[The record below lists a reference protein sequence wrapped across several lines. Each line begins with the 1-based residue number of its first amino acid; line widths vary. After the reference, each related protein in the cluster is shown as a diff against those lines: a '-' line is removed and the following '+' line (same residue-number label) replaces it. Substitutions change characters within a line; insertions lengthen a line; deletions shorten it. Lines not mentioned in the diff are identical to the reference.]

1 MRHGVYQVCDGFQ
14 TPALRVVRVVGLR
27 RGMTPDPDSWR
38 AVLIDAT
45 RSLNEER
52 SFFSSVCRLDRRGG
66 GEGEGE
72 DEGEH
77 DREVTG
83 LGRACCRRPN
93 DCLCICGPKLL
104 ERRCSGSYRRL
115 RGRAVVSLGRLLA
128 GVKCTEQLDA
138 AGYTGNGNW
147 EIDFFYCHRGCAG
160 CSIDRLIDHAS
171 TACLFVRPPCTTVDD
186 FTTSARPNRATGGPS
201 EESSEQG

>member
-1 MRHGVYQVCDGFQ
+1 MRFGLPADQDAPDQDLLILDGLKFLGLFGLLVPAAASGFWCVMVFIRSATEFQ
-14 TPALRVVRVVGLR
+14 TPALRVVRVVFGLR

-38 AVLIDAT
+38 AVLIDAA

-104 ERRCSGSYRRL
+104 GAVAQVVTGVLVGVCSCFI
-115 RGRAVVSLGRLLA
+115 RAVTG
-128 GVKCTEQLDA
+128 GWVKGTEQ
-138 AGYTGNGNW
+138 
-147 EIDFFYCHRGCAG
+147 R
-160 CSIDRLIDHAS
+160 
-171 TACLFVRPPCTTVDD
+171 
-186 FTTSARPNRATGGPS
+186 
-201 EESSEQG
+201 

>member
-1 MRHGVYQVCDGFQ
+1 MRFGLPADQDLLILDGLKFLGLFGLLVPVAASGFWCVMVFIRSATEFQ
-14 TPALRVVRVVGLR
+14 TPALRVVRVVFGLR

-52 SFFSSVCRLDRRGG
+52 SFVCRLDRRGG

-104 ERRCSGSYRRL
+104 ERRCSGSTGVFVGAQL
-115 RGRAVVSLGRLLA
+115 FHLGRLLA
-128 GVKCTEQLDA
+128 GVKCTEQL
-138 AGYTGNGNW
+138 
-147 EIDFFYCHRGCAG
+147 
-160 CSIDRLIDHAS
+160 SRL
-171 TACLFVRPPCTTVDD
+171 
-186 FTTSARPNRATGGPS
+186 
-201 EESSEQG
+201 

>member
-1 MRHGVYQVCDGFQ
+1 MRFGLPADQDLLILDGLKFLGLFGLLVPVAASGFWCVMVFIRSATEFQ
-14 TPALRVVRVVGLR
+14 TPALRVVRVVFGLR

-52 SFFSSVCRLDRRGG
+52 SFVCRLDRRGG

-104 ERRCSGSYRRL
+104 ERRCSSSYRRL
-115 RGRAVVSLGRLLA
+115 GGRAAVSLGRLLA
-128 GVKCTEQLDA
+128 G
-138 AGYTGNGNW
+138 
-147 EIDFFYCHRGCAG
+147 
-160 CSIDRLIDHAS
+160 
-171 TACLFVRPPCTTVDD
+171 
-186 FTTSARPNRATGGPS
+186 
-201 EESSEQG
+201 